1 MKKLFYLLMVAMCA
15 TMFTACSDDDDNDSK
30 GVIIENEG
38 IITMV
43 TEKNELSFWMV
54 TSQSSTVTI
63 DWGDSTVQVCEIKYD
78 NYDRYFAKLE
88 HTYTNKVQHII
99 KISGCTELK
108 EFSCKENQ
116 LTSLDIRCTT
126 LKFLECYNNQ
136 LALLDVSTCSE
147 LEYLSC
153 QKNQLTSLDL
163 TGCVTLLELFCSGN
177 QFSENTMNK
186 IYNALPDRN
195 KKDEG
200 YIEVSVPYGETTIA
214 ENKNWNVY
222 KETTN

>member
-1 MKKLFYLLMVAMCA
+1 MKRIFILLMVAMCA
-15 TMFTACSDDDDNDSK
+15 TMFTACSDDDNK
-30 GVIIENEG
+30 GQIIENEG

-43 TEKNELSFWMV
+43 TEKNEFSFWMV

-63 DWGDSTVQVCEIKYD
+63 DWGDNTVQVCVVEYDKY
-78 NYDRYFAKLE
+78 NRYFAKLE
-88 HTYTNKVQHII
+88 HTYSDKVQHTI

-108 EFSCKENQ
+108 ELSCKENQ
-116 LTSLDIRCTT
+116 LTALNIKCTT
-126 LKFLECYNNQ
+126 LEFLECYNNQ
-136 LALLDVSTCSE
+136 LTSLDVSTCIA

-195 KKDEG
+195 KKDGG

-214 ENKNWNVY
+214 ENKNWSVY
-222 KETTN
+222 KSTTN